1 MNDFDLCSKIWSEYE
16 SLVDYMT
23 ENDVY
28 EIVKKN
34 ERFFNGRHWD
44 GLSSSYFSKPTMN
57 LLQRI
62 GKYQIANL
70 GSNDVGILTMLLI
83 FPFIIIILQ

>member
-44 GLSSSYFSKPTMN
+44 GLSSSYFFYFLRN
-57 LLQRI
+57 L
-62 GKYQIANL
+62 
-70 GSNDVGILTMLLI
+70 
-83 FPFIIIILQ
+83 